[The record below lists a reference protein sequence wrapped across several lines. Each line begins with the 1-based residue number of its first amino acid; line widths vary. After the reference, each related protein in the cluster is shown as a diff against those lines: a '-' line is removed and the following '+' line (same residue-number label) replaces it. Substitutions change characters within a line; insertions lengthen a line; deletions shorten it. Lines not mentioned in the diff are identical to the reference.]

1 MLLKKGEVTKKL
13 TNEETIKI
21 FLSSGWEEV
30 KKAENNSDKVVKPE
44 EEKKDSK
51 PKPNSRK
58 RKK

>member
-30 KKAENNSDKVVKPE
+30 KVAEKTSDKGVKPE
-44 EEKKDSK
+44 EEIKDSK
-51 PKPNSRK
+51 LKPNNRK
-58 RKK
+58 RSK

>member
-30 KKAENNSDKVVKPE
+30 KVAEKTSDK

-51 PKPNSRK
+51 LKPNNRK
-58 RKK
+58 SSK